1 MRKEAHFDRYNCY
14 EFLRKGGAVQA
25 SEQAILE
32 FQKLVESVA
41 LEIAK
46 RACLFADDEA
56 RRKVLPS
63 DVKKGFEEFLSSL

>member
-1 MRKEAHFDRYNCY
+1 M
-14 EFLRKGGAVQA
+14 QA